1 MKPVFFTDRDLG
13 KTFPR
18 ILLEAGIS
26 IKCHVDY
33 FAEDAADAEWLP
45 VVAARGWY
53 VLSNDLGIHRKR
65 IEREIVINKGIGL
78 FLLVGGHAPMPHIAQ
93 NFVNTY
99 ALVEKFIE
107 DHERPFLAKIY
118 RPNPIRL
125 VEEGKPGSVKLRW
138 P

>member
-18 ILLEAGIS
+18 ILREAGIATERHS
-26 IKCHVDY
+26 DH
-33 FAEDAADAEWLP
+33 FAGETPDAEWLP

-65 IEREIVINKGIGL
+65 IEREIVINAGTGL
-78 FLLVGGHAPMPHIAQ
+78 FLVVGGHAPMRHLAL

-99 ALVEKFIE
+99 ALVETFIE
-107 DHERPFLAKIY
+107 EHERPFIAKLY
-118 RPNPIRL
+118 RPIPISR
-125 VEEGKPGSVKLRW
+125 VAEGKPGSVILKW